1 MYKWILA
8 WRYFRK
14 RPITLLAVAAVAL
27 CVFIVVVV
35 MTVMNGLVEEFRQ
48 KNHRYVG
55 DCVVSSDSLVG
66 FGYYEKFL
74 EMLETQPFVAAAS
87 PVVRQV
93 GLLTQ
98 PGANWNIGIEIVGL
112 DPALH
117 AHATGFGDTLHY
129 RKGTPERAFLPTY
142 EADGEGCV
150 VGIDLMP
157 NRRLP
162 EGGYRHEAEPFPMRV
177 VVSSF
182 PLNIR
187 GGLARAGTDVVS
199 SRTFHY
205 SDDSHTG
212 LVKVDGNAVYL
223 PLATAQTLCGMDS
236 SVRRINEISIAFKP
250 HITTVEGVRRIE
262 GLWRA
267 HTAAHRD
274 LPGGELFDHVRV
286 ESWQQN
292 RRSVIAPMEKEQ
304 AMLLLLFLMLGVITV
319 FIVFV
324 VLYMIVGHSSRDIGI
339 LRSIGV
345 PTHGVAAVF
354 EGFAVLTGVVGAGVG
369 LAGGC
374 LFLWRIN
381 AIENWLYVHYGW
393 QLWDRSV
400 YAIGDIPSRIDVPLV
415 TAIFITAVSACLVG
429 GLVPSLKAGLKR
441 PVETLQV
448 SPI

>member
-74 EMLETQPFVAAAS
+74 ETLETQPFVTAAS

-117 AHATGFGDTLHY
+117 ARATGFGDSLHY
-129 RKGTPERAFLPTY
+129 RKAAPELAFVPTY
-142 EADGEGCV
+142 EADGEGCI

-162 EGGYRHEAEPFPMRV
+162 EGGYSHEAEPFPMSL

-199 SRTFHY
+199 SRTFYY

-212 LVKVDGNAVYL
+212 LVKVDGNTVYI

-236 SVRRINEISIAFKP
+236 PVRRINEISIAFASG
-250 HITTVEGVRRIE
+250 VSLAEGVRRVE
-262 GLWRA
+262 GLWQA
-267 HTAAHRD
+267 HAAAHRD
-274 LPGGELFDHVRV
+274 LPGGDLFDHVRV

-324 VLYMIVGHSSRDIGI
+324 VLYMIVSHTSRDIGI

-345 PTHGVAAVF
+345 PTSGVAAVF
-354 EGFAVLTGVVGAGVG
+354 EGFAALTGVVGAGVG

-374 LFLWRIN
+374 LFLWRMN
-381 AIENWLYVHYGW
+381 AIEGWLYEHYGW
-393 QLWDRSV
+393 QLWDRSI
-400 YAIGDIPSRIDVPLV
+400 YAIGEIPSQIDLPLV
-415 TAIFITAVSACLVG
+415 ASIFIAAVAACLVG
-429 GLVPSLKAGLKR
+429 GLAPSVKAGLKR

-448 SPI
+448 SQI